1 MREFFNRL
9 LNRIGS
15 IAGVSVVVFALVLL
29 PIQANPASGDLRAGA
44 ARTDITPEKPVKM
57 SGYGSRTQLS
67 EGVHDPLLARVVTF
81 ENDGKRLVL
90 VSTDLI
96 GFYGGTAEH
105 FRKII
110 LEKFDLEPGE
120 LFLSSVHT
128 HAGPTLTI
136 DEEKGHPNNLEYT
149 KKLESTLVKLIGEA
163 FEDMGPVRIGT
174 GVGYSPVGVNRRELR
189 FDGSGNSEIKL
200 GRNPYGPTDK
210 EVLVTKLA
218 RPDGEVFA
226 ALFDYAT
233 HATCLGGK
241 NLTVS
246 GDVMGLAEQFAE
258 KILGEDVIVAGF
270 TGASGNIDPWF
281 RVLPKINTEPGWIPE
296 PVLLGTLLGEEVIH
310 VFRDID
316 EVSDGGRIGTAFVAL
331 ELPGKPR
338 SEDRI
343 EKNHPPAVLNITVAR
358 IGDIGFVG
366 LGAEV
371 LTEIGM
377 SIKAASP
384 CKHTFV
390 ITHCN
395 GAASYMAPEHL
406 HIQGGYEIRSSPFA
420 PQAAEMA
427 VKQAVKMLHAVARAS
442 SP

>member
-1 MREFFNRL
+1 MK
-9 LNRIGS
+9 
-15 IAGVSVVVFALVLL
+15 VVFSSSPRRISPIVLILVIVVAVGVLFAH
-29 PIQANPASGDLRAGA
+29 PHQARGVLRAGS
-44 ARTDITPEKPVKM
+44 ARTDITPEKPIKM
-57 SGYGSRTQLS
+57 AGYGSRTQLS
-67 EGVHDPLLARVVTF
+67 EGIHDPLLARVVAF
-81 ENDGKRLVL
+81 ENNGKRLVL

-96 GFYGGTAEH
+96 GFYGGTADQ
-105 FRKII
+105 FRQII
-110 LEKFDLEPGE
+110 LKEFKLEPGE

-128 HAGPTLTI
+128 HAGPGLTI
-136 DEEKGHPNNLEYT
+136 DKENGHPNNLEYT
-149 KKLESTLVKLIGEA
+149 KKLEGTLVKLVRQA
-163 FEDMGPVRIGT
+163 FDDMGPVRIGT
-174 GVGYSPVGVNRRELR
+174 GVGYSAVGINRRQLQ
-189 FDGSGNSEIKL
+189 FDRSGNSQIRL

-210 EVLVTKLA
+210 EVLVAKLT
-218 RPDGEVFA
+218 RPDGNVFA

-241 NLTVS
+241 NLIVS

-258 KILGEDVIVAGF
+258 KILGEEVIVAGF
-270 TGASGNIDPWF
+270 AGASGNIDPWF
-281 RVLPKINTEPGWIPE
+281 RVLPAFNTEPGWIPE
-296 PVLLGTLLGEEVIH
+296 PVLLGTLLGEEVVH

-316 EVSDGGRIGTAFVAL
+316 GLSEGGRIAAAFLTL

-338 SEDRI
+338 TEGEIGNDQ
-343 EKNHPPAVLNITVAR
+343 PPTPLNITAAR

-395 GAASYMAPEHL
+395 GAASYIAPEHL
-406 HIQGGYEIRSSPFA
+406 HIEGGYEIRSSPFA
-420 PQAAEMA
+420 PHAAEIA
-427 VKQAVKMLHAVARAS
+427 VKQAVKMLHEL
-442 SP
+442 

>member
-1 MREFFNRL
+1 MKEALSRL
-9 LNRIGS
+9 LNKVSS
-15 IAGVSVVVFALVLL
+15 IVIFLFIIFALVVL
-29 PIQANPASGDLRAGA
+29 PMQSNQAKGDLRAGA
-44 ARTDITPEKPVKM
+44 ARTDITPEKPIKM
-57 SGYGSRTQLS
+57 AGYGARTELS
-67 EGVHDPLLARVVTF
+67 EGVHDPLLARVVVF
-81 ENDGKRLVL
+81 ENDGKKLLL

-96 GFYGGTAEH
+96 GFYGGTADH
-105 FRKII
+105 FCKVI
-110 LEKFDLEPGE
+110 LAEFDLEPGE

-128 HAGPTLTI
+128 HAGPGLTI
-136 DEEKGHPNNLEYT
+136 DKEKGHPNNLEYT
-149 KKLESTLVKLIGEA
+149 NKLEGTLVKLIHEA
-163 FEDMGPVRIGT
+163 FEDVGPVRFGT
-174 GVGYSPVGVNRRELR
+174 GVGYSPVGINRRELQ
-189 FDGSGNSEIKL
+189 FDSSGNSQIRI

-210 EVLVTKLA
+210 EVLVAKLA
-218 RPDGEVFA
+218 RPDGKIFA

-270 TGASGNIDPWF
+270 AGASGNIDPWF
-281 RVLPKINTEPGWIPE
+281 RVLPSINTEPGWIPE
-296 PVLLGTLLGEEVIH
+296 PVLLGTLLGEEVVH

-316 EVSDGGRIGTAFVAL
+316 EVSEGGRIGTGFVAL
-331 ELPGKPR
+331 ALPGKPR

-343 EKNHPPAVLNITVAR
+343 EKNHPPTQLNITVAR

-395 GAASYMAPEHL
+395 GAASYIAPEHL
-406 HIQGGYEIRSSPFA
+406 HIEGGYEIRSSPFA
-420 PQAAEMA
+420 PHAAEIA
-427 VKQAVKMLHAVARAS
+427 VKQAVKMLHAI
-442 SP
+442 

>member
-1 MREFFNRL
+1 MK
-9 LNRIGS
+9 
-15 IAGVSVVVFALVLL
+15 VVFSSSPRRISPIVLILVIVVAVGVLFAH
-29 PIQANPASGDLRAGA
+29 PHQAKGVLRAGS
-44 ARTDITPEKPVKM
+44 ARTDITPEKPIKM
-57 SGYGSRTQLS
+57 AGYGSRTQLS
-67 EGVHDPLLARVVTF
+67 EGIHDPLLARVVAF
-81 ENDGKRLVL
+81 ENNGKRLVL

-96 GFYGGTAEH
+96 GFYGGTADQ
-105 FRKII
+105 FRQII
-110 LEKFDLEPGE
+110 LKEFKLEPGE

-128 HAGPTLTI
+128 HAGPGLTI
-136 DEEKGHPNNLEYT
+136 DKENGHPNNLEYT
-149 KKLESTLVKLIGEA
+149 KKLEGTLVKLVRQA
-163 FEDMGPVRIGT
+163 FDDMGPVRIGT
-174 GVGYSPVGVNRRELR
+174 GVGYSAVGINRRQLQ
-189 FDGSGNSEIKL
+189 FDRSGNSQIRL

-210 EVLVTKLA
+210 EVLVAKLT
-218 RPDGEVFA
+218 RPDGNVFA

-241 NLTVS
+241 NLIVS

-258 KILGEDVIVAGF
+258 KILGEEVIVAGF
-270 TGASGNIDPWF
+270 AGASGNIDPWF
-281 RVLPKINTEPGWIPE
+281 RVLPAFNTEPGWIPE
-296 PVLLGTLLGEEVIH
+296 PVLLGTLLGEEVVH

-316 EVSDGGRIGTAFVAL
+316 GLSEGGRIAAAFLTL

-338 SEDRI
+338 NEGEIGNDQ
-343 EKNHPPAVLNITVAR
+343 PPTPLNITAAR

-395 GAASYMAPEHL
+395 GAASYIAPEHL
-406 HIQGGYEIRSSPFA
+406 HIEGGYEIRSSPFA
-420 PQAAEMA
+420 PHAAEIA
-427 VKQAVKMLHAVARAS
+427 VKQAVKMLHEL
-442 SP
+442 

>member
-1 MREFFNRL
+1 MK
-9 LNRIGS
+9 
-15 IAGVSVVVFALVLL
+15 VVFSSSPRRISPIVLILVIVVAVGVLFAH
-29 PIQANPASGDLRAGA
+29 PHQAKGVLRAGS
-44 ARTDITPEKPVKM
+44 ARTDITPEKPIKM
-57 SGYGSRTQLS
+57 AGYGSRTQLS
-67 EGVHDPLLARVVTF
+67 EGIHDPLLARVVAF
-81 ENDGKRLVL
+81 ENNGKRLVL

-96 GFYGGTAEH
+96 GFYGGTADQ
-105 FRKII
+105 FRQII
-110 LEKFDLEPGE
+110 LKEFKLEPGE

-128 HAGPTLTI
+128 HAGPGLTI
-136 DEEKGHPNNLEYT
+136 DKENGHPNNLEYT
-149 KKLESTLVKLIGEA
+149 KKLEGTLVKLVRQA
-163 FEDMGPVRIGT
+163 FDDMGPVRIGT
-174 GVGYSPVGVNRRELR
+174 GVGYSAVGINRRQLQ
-189 FDGSGNSEIKL
+189 FDRSGNSQIRL

-210 EVLVTKLA
+210 EVLVAKLT
-218 RPDGEVFA
+218 RPDGNVFA

-241 NLTVS
+241 NLIVS

-258 KILGEDVIVAGF
+258 KILGEEVIVAGF
-270 TGASGNIDPWF
+270 AGASGNIDPWF
-281 RVLPKINTEPGWIPE
+281 RVLPAFNTEPGWIPE
-296 PVLLGTLLGEEVIH
+296 PVLLGTLLGEEVVH

-316 EVSDGGRIGTAFVAL
+316 GLSEGGRIAAAFPTL

-338 SEDRI
+338 NEGEIGNDQ
-343 EKNHPPAVLNITVAR
+343 PPTPLNITAAR

-395 GAASYMAPEHL
+395 GAASYIAPEHL
-406 HIQGGYEIRSSPFA
+406 HIEGGYEIRSSPFA
-420 PQAAEMA
+420 PHAAEIA
-427 VKQAVKMLHAVARAS
+427 VKQAVKMLHEL
-442 SP
+442 